1 MTVLKFTDIIHFNV
15 NGFKLG
21 MYSLQMALVMLEHLG
36 VKGLLYHVLSVHL
49 VCI

>member
-1 MTVLKFTDIIHFNV
+1 MTVLNFIDIIHFNV

-21 MYSLQMALVMLEHLG
+21 IYSLQMALVMLKHFG
-36 VKGLLYHVLSVHL
+36 VKRLLYYIFSGHL